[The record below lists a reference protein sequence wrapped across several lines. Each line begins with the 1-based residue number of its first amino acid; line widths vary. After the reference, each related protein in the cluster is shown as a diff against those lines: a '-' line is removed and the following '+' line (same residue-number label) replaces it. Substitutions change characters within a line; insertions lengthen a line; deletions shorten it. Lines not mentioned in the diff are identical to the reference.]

1 MPYIAK
7 TKVDAGEFNIYDV
20 GDVLPDEIV
29 DEGMVEAGSVEL
41 LTDKQFEA
49 LVDSDLAR
57 KSNAELREMCE
68 ARGLDADR
76 RMNKDELVSLLEA
89 GDASPVDEADDHSDD
104 QGSDADPTEE

>member
-7 TKVDAGEFNIYDV
+7 HRIDAGEHIVYDV
-20 GDVLPDEIV
+20 GQDVPEEIV
-29 DEGMVEAGSVEL
+29 DEAMLEAGSVEL

-89 GDASPVDEADDHSDD
+89 GDTSPVDEADDHSDD